1 LSYQTEL
8 QAAAAA
14 VNWRHYFESP
24 AVADA
29 CLIGYYVEP
38 LIAAAAA
45 DLEGYSAGLATSAA
59 DEYQQSVEVVAAA

>member
-29 CLIGYYVEP
+29 CLIGYFVEP
-38 LIAAAAA
+38 LIAAAA